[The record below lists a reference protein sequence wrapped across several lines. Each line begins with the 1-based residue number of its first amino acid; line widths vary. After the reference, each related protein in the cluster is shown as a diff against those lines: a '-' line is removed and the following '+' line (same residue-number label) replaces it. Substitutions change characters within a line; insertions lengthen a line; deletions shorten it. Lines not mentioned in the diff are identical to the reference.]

1 MKKSIEVFC
10 GIIVLFNDGGVIL
23 GNINLYKI
31 DKEKKEL
38 FFQKLEQKM
47 CYLDTIYFDKQ
58 DEQKN
63 IVRYECS
70 LYMSYPNEIKEIS
83 WNWVLQE
90 FNQQSIEIPAM
101 PKCIIVIEGQEEKT
115 YAATFGHS
123 YFLVDKFCDR
133 DFGFN
138 FARKLSYDEIKTT
151 TLTTPNSNRN
161 KTINTYI
168 NYSELEFDSGESFA
182 KLKAKLKLPKG
193 FTLYKSSIE
202 ISSSIRFS
210 AVEESMERLID
221 LILHVEYTLN
231 HEEDKYNIP
240 VFSKVKDT
248 DRLDQLD
255 KDLIEAIQEN
265 PSQINISELDIIG
278 VTEIFNHNDSDF
290 ILSYRGKKK
299 SIPILSNEEIKL
311 FCEENNWNF
320 SASLLDITVISL
332 YNGFSVETKRVKD
345 LIDYTND
352 QERCLLSKG
361 VWYQYNEDYLS
372 YLQNSIAEITVEY
385 HPEFDFTS
393 IVHDQFI
400 DRKYKQ
406 EKDDPKYAG
415 KSLEEV
421 KKILKKK
428 YYAERAFNL
437 LREESNG
444 FVNYDREEVRVG
456 GSKVEVMDLY
466 KEGMMCAVKIGN
478 ASSKL
483 CYAVDQSLTA
493 LKLYKKNQLP
503 QMPEITTIVLWFV
516 LERKD
521 HIEDEYGCPQLERLE
536 MLMLKNRLDQWKKEV
551 RLQGLKPL
559 IYINYRTN

>member
-1 MKKSIEVFC
+1 MF
-10 GIIVLFNDGGVIL
+10 LADGGAIL
-23 GNINLYKI
+23 GSVNLYKI
-31 DKEKKEL
+31 DNEKQQM
-38 FFQKLEQKM
+38 FFQELARKM
-47 CYLDTIYFDKQ
+47 DNLDTIFLERQ
-58 DEQKN
+58 DEHQEL
-63 IVRYECS
+63 VTYGCT
-70 LYMSYPNEIKEIS
+70 LYMSRPDDNKELS

-90 FNQQSIEIPAM
+90 FNQQPIEIPVM
-101 PKCIIVIEGQEEKT
+101 PKCVIVIESEDDKT
-115 YAATFGHS
+115 YAVTFGHA

-151 TLTTPNSNRN
+151 TLTTPNSRRN
-161 KTINTYI
+161 KTVNTYI

-182 KLKAKLKLPKG
+182 KLKAKLKLPED
-193 FTLYKSSIE
+193 FTLYKASIE
-202 ISSSIRFS
+202 VGSSIRFS
-210 AVEESMERLID
+210 TVEESMERLID
-221 LILHVEYTLN
+221 LILHVEYTLT

-240 VFSKVKDT
+240 VFSKVKDFE
-248 DRLDQLD
+248 RLAQLEAN
-255 KDLIEAIQEN
+255 LIAAIHEN

-278 VTEIFNHNDSDF
+278 VTEIFNHNDSEF

-299 SIPILSNEEIKL
+299 SISLLSNEEIQL
-311 FCEENNWNF
+311 FCEENDWNY
-320 SASLLDITVISL
+320 SESLLDITVISQ
-332 YNGFSVETKRVKD
+332 YNGSPVVTKRVKD
-345 LIDYTND
+345 LIDYTDD

-372 YLQNSIAEITVEY
+372 YLRDSIAEIAVEY

-393 IVHDQFI
+393 VLHDQFV
-400 DRKYKQ
+400 DSKYEQ
-406 EKDDPKYAG
+406 EKDDHKYAG
-415 KSLEEV
+415 KSPAEI
-421 KKILKKK
+421 KNSLKKK

-437 LREESNG
+437 LREETNG
-444 FVNYDREEVRVG
+444 FVNYDRDEVRVG
-456 GSKVEVMDLY
+456 GSRVEVMDLY

-493 LKLYKKNQLP
+493 LKLYKKHQLP
-503 QMPEITTIVLWFV
+503 RMPEVSTIVLWFV
-516 LERKD
+516 LERQD
-521 HIEDEYGCPQLERLE
+521 HIEDENGCPQLEELD